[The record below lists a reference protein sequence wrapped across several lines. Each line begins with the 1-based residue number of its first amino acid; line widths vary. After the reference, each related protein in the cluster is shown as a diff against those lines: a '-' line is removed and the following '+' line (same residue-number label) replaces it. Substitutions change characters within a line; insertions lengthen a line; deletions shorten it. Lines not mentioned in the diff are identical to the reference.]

1 MRDGSEAGVRCVVL
15 GWERSGNL
23 WAGLGGSRWEKGVD
37 CNDWD
42 GWLCVWKRGRD
53 GRWYSRTIE
62 KKGLEKGGG
71 LVRVY
76 RLVWWVMN
84 GTHRRRCFLRCYLLT
99 RG

>member
-1 MRDGSEAGVRCVVL
+1 VWFWVGKGQGIYGL
-15 GWERSGNL
+15 GW
-23 WAGLGGSRWEKGVD
+23 GGSRWEKGVD

-76 RLVWWVMN
+76 RLV
-84 GTHRRRCFLRCYLLT
+84 
-99 RG
+99 